1 MTTPSPDA
9 ALRVGLVR
17 RLLCIVYDLLLIIAL
32 IFIASIPP
40 VVLFSAP
47 AAGGGELQ
55 PAFYEGHPLWRL
67 GFYLYLGAVV
77 FVFYGWVWTHGG
89 QSLGMKTWG
98 VRVERWD
105 GQSLTWGIALKRYL
119 WALVSWAIAGIGF
132 LMSLFRADGMAL
144 HDLKSGT
151 RLVKTRRPRQPD
163 ASPEA

>member
-1 MTTPSPDA
+1 MTHPALDT

-55 PAFYEGHPLWRL
+55 PAFYQGHPLWL
-67 GFYLYLGAVV
+67 AAFYLYLATVV
-77 FVFYGWVWTHGG
+77 FGFYGWFWTHGG

-98 VRVERWD
+98 VRVEQWD
-105 GQSLTWGIALKRYL
+105 GRPLTWGVALKRYV
-119 WALVSWAIAGIGF
+119 WAIVSWAIAGIGF

-163 ASPEA
+163 APPEA